1 MQYIKNISIK
11 GKNKTES
18 HGLRDPIAYLV
29 TQIFGFQISKTTKVY
44 LQQNRVSILEINPQK
59 LP

>member
-11 GKNKTES
+11 GKNKIES

-44 LQQNRVSILEINPQK
+44 LQQNRVSILEINP
-59 LP
+59 